1 MKILHVLNELK
12 FSGAEIMYTS
22 ASQIFQDLG
31 CDLTVLETSYTYGE
45 YAPHFKE
52 VGYKVIHK
60 PYPKKIRQ
68 RIQYYREIIELF
80 NDEKYDVIHIHRSNM
95 KFGMSFCAYKA
106 GIKSI
111 YTIHNVF
118 KSHWYSY
125 FLHLLQRL
133 IMQYIF
139 KCTFQAISDT
149 VYMHERKYYHNKYVV
164 PIFNWYN
171 TNCFYPS
178 STDEKQIIRNKLGLP
193 QNNLLIIS
201 IGGCSPIKRHHEI
214 IKALP
219 LIIKNIPNTTYI
231 HLGSGISLD
240 EEKELA
246 KKLHVDKYIKF
257 YGNQSNVREYLI
269 ASDIY
274 IMCSTHE
281 GISIT
286 TIEAMA
292 CKIPAILYNVPGL
305 RDFNKEKEC
314 AILIPESPTIMAET
328 IISLYK
334 NNIKQHILT
343 ENAYNFINSNF
354 DMKTNVNK
362 IFKLYKE

>member
-12 FSGAEIMYTS
+12 FSGSEIMYTS
-22 ASQIFQDLG
+22 ASQVFQDLG
-31 CDLTVLETSYTYGE
+31 CDLTVLETSSTYGDYTPYFQE
-45 YAPHFKE
+45 A
-52 VGYKVIHK
+52 GYKVIHK
-60 PYPKKIRQ
+60 PYPKKIKQ
-68 RIQYYREIIELF
+68 RIQYYKEIIKLL
-80 NDEKYDVIHIHRSNM
+80 NDGKYDIVHIHRANI

-125 FLHLLQRL
+125 LLHLLQRL
-133 IMQYIF
+133 IMQCVF
-139 KCTFQAISDT
+139 KCTFQAISDS
-149 VYMHERKYYHNKYVV
+149 VYMNEKKYYHNKHAVL
-164 PIFNWYN
+164 IFNWYN
-171 TNCFYPS
+171 SNRFYPS
-178 STDEKQIIRNKLGLP
+178 QPNEKQTIRKKLGLP
-193 QNNLLIIS
+193 LNDLIIIS

-219 LIIKNIPNTTYI
+219 LIIKNIPNTTYV

-246 KKLHVDKYIKF
+246 KELDVEKHIKF
-257 YGNQSNVREYLI
+257 YGNQSNVRDYLV

-274 IMCSTHE
+274 IMCSKYE
-281 GISIT
+281 GIPIT

-305 RDFNKEKEC
+305 RDFNNEKEC
-314 AILIPESPTIMAET
+314 AILIPENLTIMAET
-328 IISLYK
+328 IMSLYK
-334 NNIKQHILT
+334 DKIKQNILT
-343 ENAYNFINSNF
+343 ENAYNFINSHF

-362 IFKLYKE
+362 IFRLYKK